1 MRKQKYTFQ
10 EALELTKNRMLA
22 FLPWSI
28 TYGLGVNL
36 IVLLISGRHLSLPG
50 ASTALFWTA
59 VLSVGVA
66 MVACSPL
73 VIRRLEGEQK
83 KFVWA
88 GSLVA
93 FFIAAG
99 SSGNLQQA
107 YESTP
112 AGAFAKK
119 EREIE
124 ENNRI
129 IAERQQEYAAKI
141 EENNQIIAERQQEYT
156 AKLEACFG
164 TFNSDEM
171 PELTDAVKE
180 RLHNPEAFEHI
191 ETKIALTEIGTT
203 NVRMRF
209 RGENGFSAIRTA
221 SVNAQIN
228 PDDCSVIFVGKP
240 EIEN

>member
-1 MRKQKYTFQ
+1 MENRKYTF
-10 EALELTKNRMLA
+10 EESLEVRKRRLRALFRGLRA
-22 FLPWSI
+22 ALPWFVTFVLGI
-28 TYGLGVNL
+28 TL
-36 IVLLISGRHLSLPG
+36 IMLLTSGRHLSLPG
-50 ASTALFWTA
+50 ASTTLFWA
-59 VLSVGVA
+59 GVLTLAAA
-66 MVACSPL
+66 MIACSPL
-73 VIRRLEGEQK
+73 VIRRLDSKKK
-83 KFVWA
+83 KFVWL

-119 EREIE
+119 GREIE
-124 ENNRI
+124 ENNR
-129 IAERQQEYAAKI
+129 
-141 EENNQIIAERQQEYT
+141 IIAERQQEYT

-171 PELTDAVKE
+171 PELTDTVKE